1 MGRATTKMPD
11 PNLPLETDEQ
21 PETVTPQ
28 PSSETT
34 VPPITPATTTLAD
47 PAPQPIDYE
56 TKFKEST
63 REAQILAARLA
74 EYEKPP
80 RKELT
85 NEPTDSDLQAAF
97 PEWDVMTDTE
107 RKLARQSF
115 TATRIASSLQQKEH
129 EREAQTRWNTDLE
142 LIIASKPALQGKEQA
157 FKDFAKKPT
166 HKGAPLETL
175 VSAFLFESS
184 SNPSPVPS
192 STPQPGLL
200 PGNGGPREAEKPKL
214 ISATELKTLR
224 VTDEKAWREYIT
236 THDVS
241 EIAD

>member
-1 MGRATTKMPD
+1 MPD
-11 PNLPLETDEQ
+11 PNLPAETDEQ

-28 PSSETT
+28 PASEPT
-34 VPPITPATTTLAD
+34 VPPITPTEPPAD

-63 REAQILAARLA
+63 REAQILAAQLEA
-74 EYEKPP
+74 EKAKS

-107 RKLARQSF
+107 RKLARRAF
-115 TATRIASSLQQKEH
+115 ATERLTTSLLT
-129 EREAQTRWNTDLE
+129 EREQEKAAQRWNTDLE
-142 LIIASKPALQGKEQA
+142 LTIAQKPALQGKEQA

-166 HKGAPLETL
+166 HRGAPLDVL
-175 VSAFLFESS
+175 VSAFLHESS
-184 SNPSPVPS
+184 SRPPSTPAP
-192 STPQPGLL
+192 TPQPGLL

-214 ISATELKTLR
+214 LSGAELKQLR
-224 VTDEKAWREYIT
+224 ETNAKAYTEYIR
-236 THDVS
+236 THD
-241 EIAD
+241 IAID